1 MPGDDAFDQ
10 LRAEL
15 SVCGFVEVDAEFSRQ
30 SFGDEFVDAVG
41 VAIEVRVVRDRG
53 VLTVAARRRDDERDR
68 HIDDWVPVES
78 LAPPDI
84 SPGLARSA
92 LESLWIAKRIDEA
105 LGRG

>member
-1 MPGDDAFDQ
+1 
-10 LRAEL
+10 
-15 SVCGFVEVDAEFSRQ
+15 
-30 SFGDEFVDAVG
+30 
-41 VAIEVRVVRDRG
+41 
-53 VLTVAARRRDDERDR
+53 
-68 HIDDWVPVES
+68 VES